1 MEGTMKIRTIIFL
14 VITAFACV
22 ACTGSGLNKQTG
34 YAELSWTQFSGLDKG
49 FSLKL
54 GPKALSLIHYVMKLD
69 NGQDP
74 ELAFLQHIQG
84 VQVKNYK
91 VANNQALANKRVAA
105 AYEKLIEQNWQI
117 AVSAKEADGER
128 VHILIKHTDQT
139 NTTLAGL
146 CILALDN
153 QEVVFVNV
161 VGDFDEMALAQV
173 MALSN
178 KG

>member
-1 MEGTMKIRTIIFL
+1 MKIRTIIFL

-74 ELAFLQHIQG
+74 ELAFLQHIQDR
-84 VQVKNYK
+84 K
-91 VANNQALANKRVAA
+91 
-105 AYEKLIEQNWQI
+105 
-117 AVSAKEADGER
+117 S
-128 VHILIKHTDQT
+128 
-139 NTTLAGL
+139 
-146 CILALDN
+146 
-153 QEVVFVNV
+153 VV
-161 VGDFDEMALAQV
+161 
-173 MALSN
+173 
-178 KG
+178 

>member
-1 MEGTMKIRTIIFL
+1 
-14 VITAFACV
+14 
-22 ACTGSGLNKQTG
+22 
-34 YAELSWTQFSGLDKG
+34 
-49 FSLKL
+49 
-54 GPKALSLIHYVMKLD
+54 MKLD
-69 NGQDP
+69 NDKAP

-91 VANNQALANKRVAA
+91 VANNQALAKKRVAA
-105 AYEKLIEQNWQI
+105 AFEKLIEQNWQI

-139 NTTLAGL
+139 NTTLAGI

-153 QEVVFVNV
+153 QELVFVNV